1 MTTGDYDPNNP
12 PPPGGYPPPPP
23 PPPQPQ
29 QPPQYGQQGG
39 YAPPP
44 PPPQYGQAGA
54 YPPPPPPQYGEAGG
68 YPPPQYGQQPGYGY
82 PPPGPVGGGEPG
94 SLWIRFAA
102 RFLDGII
109 IAIIAWVIAFAVAG
123 QNYSLVAGLL
133 GGVLTFVYFVA
144 FEVTQGWT
152 PAKKLLGLRVLG
164 PNGAPKPDLKQS
176 ATRNAFILLGIIP
189 FFIGSLLTLV
199 AEIVIAVTINNS
211 PTKQGKHDELAGG
224 TQVIK
229 G

>member
-23 PPPQPQ
+23 PPPPQ
-29 QPPQYGQQGG
+29 YGQQGGYAPPPPPPQYGQQGG

-44 PPPQYGQAGA
+44 PPPQYGQGG
-54 YPPPPPPQYGEAGG
+54 YPPPPPQYA
-68 YPPPQYGQQPGYGY
+68 QQGGYGY
-82 PPPGPVGGGEPG
+82 PATGPAGPVGGGEPG
-94 SLWIRFAA
+94 GLWIRFAA
-102 RFLDGII
+102 RLIDGLIVGIVAFLL
-109 IAIIAWVIAFAVAG
+109 ALVISM
-123 QNYSLVAGLL
+123 QSNILVTGLFS
-133 GGVLTFVYFVA
+133 GVLTFAYFVG

-152 PAKKLLGLRVLG
+152 PAKKLLGLSVHG
-164 PNGAPKPDLKQS
+164 PGGAPKPDAKQS
-176 ATRNAFILLGIIP
+176 AIRNSFTLLSVIP
-189 FFIGSLLTLV
+189 YIGGLLALV
-199 AEIVIAVTINNS
+199 AYIVIAVTINGS